1 MYFNDSNSFFH
12 GIMFHHFHDNK
23 NHGKVQG
30 SISAD
35 FLYKLIN
42 FIGRQNII
50 NSDIFFEKFLSKKL
64 KKK

>member
-23 NHGKVQG
+23 NHGKAQG

-35 FLYKLIN
+35 FLYSD
-42 FIGRQNII
+42 GNIWMVPV
-50 NSDIFFEKFLSKKL
+50 EKNNY
-64 KKK
+64 